1 LAKSLLRWGVEV
13 AIFLFGR
20 DLRLADNPALHAAAA
35 RGPLIPVFIWDPHAD
50 DPWPPGAASRWWLH
64 HSLRSLQSDLATRGS
79 RLILR
84 RGPRARVLQEIGVTP
99 QFAHPSPATLF
110 SPDAIRNQSGQPFRV
125 FTPFYRACLEASPP
139 DRPIDAPPTLRSPS
153 KWPESDSLE
162 DLELLPKIDWAAG
175 MRETWEPGERGAFK
189 RLKAAV
195 SRLDNYASAR
205 DVPAVEGTSRLSPH
219 LHFGELS
226 PRQVWHAARG
236 HDAFQRELSWREFAH
251 HILHHFPE
259 TASQPMRTEFRR
271 FPWRNDPAGLHAW
284 QRGLTGYPL
293 VDAGMRE
300 LWHTGWMHNRVRMVV
315 ASFLVKHL
323 RIDWHEGAYWFWD
336 TLVDADLANNTLNW
350 QWAAGCGADAA
361 PYFRIFNPALQAAK
375 FDPDGDYVRR
385 WVPEVGTLEYPKPIV
400 DHAEARRAALASFA
414 SLRADHR

>member
-1 LAKSLLRWGVEV
+1 
-13 AIFLFGR
+13 
-20 DLRLADNPALHAAAA
+20 
-35 RGPLIPVFIWDPHAD
+35 
-50 DPWPPGAASRWWLH
+50 
-64 HSLRSLQSDLATRGS
+64 
-79 RLILR
+79 
-84 RGPRARVLQEIGVTP
+84 
-99 QFAHPSPATLF
+99 
-110 SPDAIRNQSGQPFRV
+110 
-125 FTPFYRACLEASPP
+125 
-139 DRPIDAPPTLRSPS
+139 
-153 KWPESDSLE
+153 
-162 DLELLPKIDWAAG
+162 
-175 MRETWEPGERGAFK
+175 
-189 RLKAAV
+189 
-195 SRLDNYASAR
+195 
-205 DVPAVEGTSRLSPH
+205 
-219 LHFGELS
+219 
-226 PRQVWHAARG
+226 
-236 HDAFQRELSWREFAH
+236 
-251 HILHHFPE
+251 
-259 TASQPMRTEFRR
+259 MRTEFRR

-400 DHAEARRAALASFA
+400 DHAEASSRRARVIRIVTRGPPLNVSASTSA
-414 SLRADHR
+414 PSTPAREPNIAGRISGGSR